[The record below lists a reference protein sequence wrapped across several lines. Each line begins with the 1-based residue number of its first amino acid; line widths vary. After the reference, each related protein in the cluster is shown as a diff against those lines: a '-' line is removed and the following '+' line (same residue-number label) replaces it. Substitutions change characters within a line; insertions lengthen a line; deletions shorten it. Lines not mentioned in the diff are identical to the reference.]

1 MELIYWRS
9 IMIVY
14 GKQVVFYILEKHP
27 KIIQQIFLTKE
38 IDKKLFNKFMN
49 TGAKIIRP
57 DEQKA
62 QSLARGGNH
71 QGFLLDIGEFNFEE
85 INEIKK
91 KDFIVV
97 LDGLTDVGNIGAIA
111 RTCYGLGVGGLVIC
125 GLKHFDMAPVVRT
138 SSGTALDLPIAL
150 IQNSSDLANELKQL
164 KFTLVGADASGYD
177 VKTVEKGKGQKIA
190 LFLGNEGDGLSGK
203 VTKKLDIKLSIKM
216 ANNFDSL
223 NVSVA
228 AGILIHSLI

>member
-1 MELIYWRS
+1 
-9 IMIVY
+9 MIVY

-91 KDFIVV
+91 NYDGEIYRAGNDFAE
-97 LDGLTDVGNIGAIA
+97 NIKN
-111 RTCYGLGVGGLVIC
+111 CCV
-125 GLKHFDMAPVVRT
+125 
-138 SSGTALDLPIAL
+138 
-150 IQNSSDLANELKQL
+150 
-164 KFTLVGADASGYD
+164 
-177 VKTVEKGKGQKIA
+177 
-190 LFLGNEGDGLSGK
+190 
-203 VTKKLDIKLSIKM
+203 
-216 ANNFDSL
+216 
-223 NVSVA
+223 
-228 AGILIHSLI
+228 